1 LQTVSRN
8 STIAWGKAIEYF
20 SNLVRKSYRAR
31 NPQRLTKS
39 IIKIQSVSG
48 KLAIRTIDTK
58 RLMNAVW
65 KQLTLWN
72 FSAAIWSKS
81 SYLYRLVGF
90 LSRWR
95 QGSWFLQWA
104 EPIGA
109 LLISLIIATAPFFST
124 NQIGFL
130 LLATAGYWLLLTL
143 SDEGQIGMTPI
154 HLLVL
159 LYWGIATIATAF
171 SPVKMAA
178 LEGLIKLTLNLL
190 FFAFTAKILRSPRLT
205 NQVITTLLLT
215 ALVVSVYGIRQQIF
229 GAEQLATWNDPTS
242 DLAGDTRVYSYLGN
256 PNLLASY
263 LLPAIAFSMAAI
275 FVWSGWLPKVL
286 AVMLT
291 LANTACLFF
300 TESRGG
306 WIGMMVLIGIFLLLL
321 FYWFQGL
328 LPIFWQKWL
337 LPIVF
342 GGLAVVILGAI
353 LVVDPLRIRVMSI
366 FAGRQDSSNNFRMNV
381 WDAVWKM
388 IHAYPFLGIGPG
400 NDAFKKIYP
409 LFMQPKYTAL
419 SAYSVFL
426 ETMVE
431 TGLIGFTAFLWL
443 LVTTIAQ
450 GIDRVRLLRDNRDK
464 QGFWLMGAI
473 ATMAGI
479 LSHGFVDTVW
489 YRPQVST
496 LWWLTLGLIASR
508 CYLPESRVADRPS
521 RVGEE

>member
-1 LQTVSRN
+1 
-8 STIAWGKAIEYF
+8 
-20 SNLVRKSYRAR
+20 
-31 NPQRLTKS
+31 
-39 IIKIQSVSG
+39 
-48 KLAIRTIDTK
+48 
-58 RLMNAVW
+58 MNALW
-65 KQLTLWN
+65 QQFTLLQISPAN
-72 FSAAIWSKS
+72 WSRS

-130 LLATAGYWLLLTL
+130 LLAAAAYWVLLTL
-143 SDEGQIGMTPI
+143 SDEGRIGMTPI

-159 LYWGIATIATAF
+159 LYWGIAVVATAF

-178 LEGLIKLTLNLL
+178 LEGLIKLTLNLV
-190 FFAFTAKILRSPRLT
+190 FFALASKVLRSPRLT
-205 NQVITTLLLT
+205 HWVLTTLLLT
-215 ALVVSVYGIRQQIF
+215 ALVVSIYGIRQQIF

-242 DLAGDTRVYSYLGN
+242 ELAGDTRVYSYLGN

-263 LLPAIAFSMAAI
+263 LLPSIAFSAAAF
-275 FVWSGWLPKVL
+275 FVWAGWLPKLL
-286 AVMLT
+286 AAMLT

-306 WIGMMVLIGIFLLLL
+306 WIGMMVLFGVFLLFL
-321 FYWFQGL
+321 FDWFKRY
-328 LPIFWQKWL
+328 LPVFWQKWL

-342 GGLAVVILGAI
+342 GSLAAIVLLAILAVA
-353 LVVDPLRIRVMSI
+353 PLRIRVMSI
-366 FAGRQDSSNNFRMNV
+366 FAGRNDSSNNFRMNV
-381 WDAVWKM
+381 WDAVWRM
-388 IHAYPFLGIGPG
+388 IHAYPLLGIGPG
-400 NDAFKKIYP
+400 NDAFKKVYP

-431 TGLIGFTAFLWL
+431 TGMIGFTCFLWL

-450 GIDRVRLLRDNRDK
+450 GIHRVRMLRDKMDN
-464 QGFWLMGAI
+464 QGFWLIGAI
-473 ATMAGI
+473 AAMAGI
-479 LSHGFVDTVW
+479 LAHGLFDTVW

-496 LWWLTLGLIASR
+496 LWWLLLGLIASR
-508 CYLPESRVADRPS
+508 CYDTGRELDRAS
-521 RVGEE
+521 ERAEDYFTS